1 VSHELRSPLTA
12 LHGEIEVA
20 LRNQRSPEEYRRVL
34 RSSLEEIDRMIELTE
49 ELLLVTRA
57 EARLVEAQRAPT
69 DVNALVR
76 AALDRQRARLDAK
89 ELVVEAS
96 LAAPDA
102 GVDAGL
108 FAALVARLIDNA
120 VKFAPPGGRV
130 RVATERY
137 DGGLRLAVE
146 DSGDGIAEED
156 LPHVFDPFFR
166 ADQARTSG
174 SGTGLGLTLAVGEDD
189 EVDGHLAD
197 ELLQLGLGDDRDAG
211 GIRRA
216 GELGRVAPTGDAR
229 DLGGGEG
236 HDLDGRVV
244 TVDDVEVM
252 EVATRRAHDHDACP
266 MHGGSLLWGSPDA
279 PRAGRGLPR
288 PCVARAIRAR
298 AVRHEAP
305 GRTSGRRRIGPIG
318 L

>member
-1 VSHELRSPLTA
+1 MLGRLEAAFRSQRRLTTDVSHELRSPLTA

-89 ELVVEAS
+89 ELAVEES

-174 SGTGLGLTLAVGEDD
+174 SGTGLGLTLA
-189 EVDGHLAD
+189 A
-197 ELLQLGLGDDRDAG
+197 A
-211 GIRRA
+211 
-216 GELGRVAPTGDAR
+216 
-229 DLGGGEG
+229 
-236 HDLDGRVV
+236 V
-244 TVDDVEVM
+244 T
-252 EVATRRAHDHDACP
+252 RL
-266 MHGGSLLWGSPDA
+266 HGGTIAASNLPEGGARFQVDLPDPA
-279 PRAGRGLPR
+279 RG
-288 PCVARAIRAR
+288 
-298 AVRHEAP
+298 
-305 GRTSGRRRIGPIG
+305 
-318 L
+318 